1 MMVAADGEQG
11 KGGTHVA
18 IDTLGAPNGGEKDGE
33 GAGRCQADETA
44 DIGGDM
50 GEQQRRVAG
59 VDR

>member
-1 MMVAADGEQG
+1 M
-11 KGGTHVA
+11 A

-44 DIGGDM
+44 DICGDM